1 MELKTRQRLALSA
14 LFFQSGLCFSTWASR
29 IPDIKEAFAFSDS
42 ELGSL
47 LLIRPLG
54 ALFALPISGYV
65 VDAFGSRRAAT
76 VGIIGFSISLVMLG
90 LAPSVPLLGASIL
103 FFGMFA
109 NLLNISVNAQAL
121 VVQQHFG
128 RVIMAS
134 FHGLWSLAGFCG
146 AGIGALMLY
155 LQVPVVNH
163 FMLISL
169 SVIILLLLSVRHLSR
184 ESGAGGSKKL
194 VLKRPDRHLLILAS
208 IAFCGLICEGCMF
221 DWSGVYFKQVI
232 GAQEGMVAAGYMSF
246 LGMMA
251 LGRFISDYF
260 SNRYGSA
267 TIIRISGL
275 LICLGLLTA
284 VLYPSL
290 LTGILGF
297 FLVGAGTSSVIP
309 LTYTE
314 VGKNESFSP
323 GIALAM
329 VSTMGYVGFLLGPPL
344 IGFIA
349 DLLSLRASFALVAL
363 VGLTI
368 TVIVS
373 LNTKWFRQ
381 GAALPAGAPT
391 SS

>member
-1 MELKTRQRLALSA
+1 MDLKTRQRLALSA
-14 LFFQSGLCFSTWASR
+14 VFFQSGLCFSTWASR
-29 IPDIKEAFAFSDS
+29 IPDIKETFAFSDS

-54 ALFALPISGYV
+54 ALFALPLSGYV
-65 VDAFGSRRAAT
+65 VDTFGSRQAAT
-76 VGIIGFSISLVMLG
+76 VGIIGFSLSLLFLG
-90 LAPSVPLLGASIL
+90 LAPSALLLGASIL

-109 NLLNISVNAQAL
+109 NLLNISANAQAL
-121 VVQQHFG
+121 LVQQQFG

-163 FMLISL
+163 FLLISITVIVLLML
-169 SVIILLLLSVRHLSR
+169 SKRHLSR
-184 ESGAGGSKKL
+184 EQGAGAGKKL

-221 DWSGVYFKQVI
+221 DWSGVYFKEVI

-251 LGRFISDYF
+251 LGRFISDFF

-267 TIIRISGL
+267 TIIKISGL
-275 LICLGLLTA
+275 MIATGLLTA
-284 VLYPSL
+284 VFFPSL
-290 LTGILGF
+290 LMGILGF
-297 FLVGAGTSSVIP
+297 FLVGAGTSSIIP

-314 VGKNESFSP
+314 VGKNETFSP

-363 VGLTI
+363 VGLCI

-373 LNTKWFRQ
+373 LNAKWFRQ
-381 GAALPAGAPT
+381 GASRPA
-391 SS
+391 